1 MKNRSEIGYL
11 TILGL
16 SLTVVLTV
24 YKENKPLKT
33 SVVAAHEI
41 VKAHLLQTGKSELP
55 SSLNNN
61 VFLSQKGSY
70 FLFSNSPL
78 FASVFIS
85 ENNQLSGLQLFDRS
99 FLRTWL
105 ESSGEIRIC
114 ITSFFRNKKFSTLP
128 KLEDGDSFFY
138 DGFALNCDNSFA
150 IKLIDHQQ
158 SQLLGHI
165 TEFLEKLIQNSTPSR
180 AGPFHIDSL
189 V

>member
-78 FASVFIS
+78 FASVFLS
-85 ENNQLSGLQLFDRS
+85 ENNQLSGLQLFESS

>member
-33 SVVAAHEI
+33 SVVDAHEI
-41 VKAHLLQTGKSELP
+41 VKAHLLQTGKAGL
-55 SSLNNN
+55 SSSFNNN
-61 VFLSQKGSY
+61 IFLSQKGSC

-78 FASVFIS
+78 FSSVFLS
-85 ENNQLSGLQLFDRS
+85 ENNQLSGLQLFESS

-105 ESSGEIRIC
+105 ESSGEIRIH
-114 ITSFFRNKKFSTLP
+114 ISSFFRNKRFSNLP
-128 KLEDGDSFFY
+128 KLDDGDRFFL
-138 DGFALNCDNSFA
+138 DGFALNSDNSFA
-150 IKLIDHQQ
+150 IKHIDNQQ
-158 SQLLGHI
+158 SQLFGYI
-165 TEFLEKLIQNSTPSR
+165 TEFSERLIQNSTPSR